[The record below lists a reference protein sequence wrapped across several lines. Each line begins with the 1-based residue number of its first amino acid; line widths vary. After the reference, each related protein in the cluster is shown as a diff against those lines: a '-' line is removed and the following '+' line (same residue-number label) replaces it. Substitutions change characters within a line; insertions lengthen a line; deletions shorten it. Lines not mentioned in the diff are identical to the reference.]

1 MAAKKPEAKSTSL
14 SWKNQQ
20 LRVKRKA
27 KKMMTWEKS
36 DRFRRIGLIK

>member
-1 MAAKKPEAKSTSL
+1 MDNKTQPQATSL
-14 SWKNQQ
+14 SRKYQL

-27 KKMMTWEKS
+27 KKMMTVEKA